1 MEDFRAVFEKQKANR
16 WKVAKSSAEERVK
29 KLTAL
34 RDAILAQR
42 EDLHKAIFDDYR
54 KNAGE
59 VDLTEVFP
67 TISELNHTI
76 ENLADWMKPKSVG
89 TPLVL
94 FGTRSEVRYEAKGLV
109 LILSPWNYPFQLLM
123 NPLVTTIAAGNCAI
137 LKPSSKTPNTA
148 RFLKKF
154 ISGLFDESEVALFE
168 GSSAVSDALLELP
181 FDHIFFTG
189 SPRIG
194 KTVMVAAAK
203 HLASVTLELGGKS
216 PVIVDETANVRKAAE
231 RIMWGKFINA
241 GQTCVAP
248 DYLLIHES
256 KQAEFIAESKKVLS
270 ARFGDSEDARK
281 KSVDFCRLV
290 SDGAFQTLKK
300 ILDETVA
307 GGAKIETGGS
317 CDAHDRYISPT
328 LLSGVTENSPIM
340 QEEIFGPILPMVTF
354 KKIEDALRIIQGK
367 EKPLALYIFSEDEDR
382 VEEILNN
389 TTAGGSCVNSLIV
402 HLANH
407 NLPFGGIGNSG
418 QGNYHGFY
426 GFRAL
431 SHERAVLTQGAV
443 DVLKFFYPPYS
454 ERVKKLIYLATK
466 HIS

>member
-16 WKVAKSSAEERVK
+16 WKIAKSSAEERIR

-42 EDLHKAIFDDYR
+42 EELHKAIFDDYR

-67 TISELNHTI
+67 TISELKHTI
-76 ENLADWMKPKSVG
+76 ENLSDWMKPKSVS

-154 ISGLFDESEVALFE
+154 ISGLFDESEVAIFE

-194 KTVMVAAAK
+194 KTVMAAAAK

-216 PVIVDETANVRKAAE
+216 PVILDETANVRKAAE

-256 KQAEFIAESKKVLS
+256 RQAEFIAESKKVLA
-270 ARFGDSEDARK
+270 ARFGDSEGARK
-281 KSVDFCRLV
+281 RSVDFCRLV
-290 SDGAFQTLKK
+290 SDGSFETLKK
-300 ILDETVA
+300 VLDASVA
-307 GGAKIETGGS
+307 GGAKIE
-317 CDAHDRYISPT
+317 
-328 LLSGVTENSPIM
+328 
-340 QEEIFGPILPMVTF
+340 
-354 KKIEDALRIIQGK
+354 
-367 EKPLALYIFSEDEDR
+367 
-382 VEEILNN
+382 
-389 TTAGGSCVNSLIV
+389 
-402 HLANH
+402 
-407 NLPFGGIGNSG
+407 
-418 QGNYHGFY
+418 
-426 GFRAL
+426 
-431 SHERAVLTQGAV
+431 
-443 DVLKFFYPPYS
+443 
-454 ERVKKLIYLATK
+454 
-466 HIS
+466 